1 MEINIASVAG
11 SRSSWTQSLFTDYQ
25 KRFDSSVKVNLI
37 NVSPEKRKNKV
48 NNLSKIIEKE
58 GKKLI
63 EKIPD
68 NSINISLDKSGDS
81 WSTNDLYKNFISWKE
96 ESKFINFLIGGA
108 DGLSKEVIQ
117 NSKEVWSLSA
127 LTLPHAIVPII
138 IVEQIYRVWTI
149 SKNHPYHR

>member
-68 NSINISLDKSGDS
+68 NSINISFD
-81 WSTNDLYKNFISWKE
+81 YKYEDWY
-96 ESKFINFLIGGA
+96 
-108 DGLSKEVIQ
+108 LSKLDRLTVYIWDVTNGVKLNGSNLLASNGANIDGAFTQ
-117 NSKEVWSLSA
+117 SNITPDITCNSFQLNK
-127 LTLPHAIVPII
+127 
-138 IVEQIYRVWTI
+138 
-149 SKNHPYHR
+149 